1 MSGGVLEK
9 TVCEKCGVD
18 VRENTYFCY
27 NCGTKIGDSKLP
39 ARTAG
44 ADDPENVEVASE
56 RAEKPDDLNGVPIS
70 RKINIKGR
78 EALEDLAER
87 IKLDDKPDAGEAIA
101 RAAAKRKKSRSAKR
115 KGIEY
120 VWEPVDEPPGR
131 LMMILVGII
140 VLLSALV
147 VVMTVIWK

>member
-27 NCGTKIGDSKLP
+27 NCGTKIGDSKQP
-39 ARTAG
+39 AGTVN
-44 ADDPENVEVASE
+44 ADDPEYVDVASE
-56 RAEKPDDLNGVPIS
+56 PVEKPDVLNSVPAS
-70 RKINIKGR
+70 GKINTKGR

-87 IKLDDKPDAGEAIA
+87 IKLDDKPDDGEAIA
-101 RAAAKRKKSRSAKR
+101 RAAAKRKQSRNAKR

-131 LMMILVGII
+131 LMMIVVGII
-140 VLLSALV
+140 VLLSAVV
-147 VVMTVIWK
+147 VVMTVIRK